1 MSLAPLNVFIDKSQ
15 TFDSISYYHIP
26 QCSSIKLIMRIIT
39 MCNVS
44 SPTVP
49 LQNVTTDIVRHIS
62 RDQFQSAIQSHPH
75 GPWQL
80 NGIVLSDMSNGF

>member
-1 MSLAPLNVFIDKSQ
+1 MSLAPLNVFIDKSR
-15 TFDSISYYHIP
+15 TFDSTSYYHIP
-26 QCSSIKLIMRIIT
+26 QCFSIKLIMRIIT
-39 MCNVS
+39 VRNVS

-62 RDQFQSAIQSHPH
+62 GDQFQSAIQPHPH

-80 NGIVLSDMSNGF
+80 NGIVLGDVSDGF